1 MTEAAEQFGPI
12 TLPHGGD
19 FAALLGV
26 PVTAKRHRG
35 PRRSR

>member
-1 MTEAAEQFGPI
+1 MTEATEQFGPSTI
-12 TLPHGGD
+12 PHGDD
-19 FAALLGV
+19 FGALLGV